1 MIDYSKNNKT
11 LNILKSK
18 NIRNMCSS
26 ELLKGVSTAGEILIL
41 GWLLLE
47 LNQSPVIIGLG
58 IGLRL
63 LPLCMFGMIAGAI
76 TDNLNRLTLLKLTT
90 LGSALIYTTLGV
102 LILFEIKSVALIF
115 IATFLNGVLWS
126 LQNTSRHAFIYD
138 IIGPNKLITTIGF
151 INISNRIGGII
162 GAIALGYLTDIIGI
176 YIAYICI
183 GICHTL
189 SIIPLLFTDK
199 TGDYSPVT
207 SGSVRKNISEI
218 ASQFKTNSNL
228 VIIII
233 LVAVLEILGFS
244 HITVFPNL
252 AKDVLKVGA
261 VGFGI
266 MNAFKSI
273 GGLFAILLLSNL
285 SENRQNASI
294 WFMSILGLGISFIIL
309 GNATDFIIA
318 IIAITILSGM
328 TAVSDVYS
336 QSIIQKSVTNE
347 FRGRAMGA
355 WNLAIGFQI
364 FGNLE
369 IGYLASLLGAG
380 MSLVIHGIGL
390 IILGIICV
398 LFLKNLKK
406 I

>member
-1 MIDYSKNNKT
+1 MSQNSKNNKI

-26 ELLKGVSTAGEILIL
+26 ELLKGVSTTGEILIL

-63 LPLCMFGMIAGAI
+63 LPLCMFGMLAGAI
-76 TDNLNRLTLLKLTT
+76 TDNFNRLTLLKLTT
-90 LGSALIYTTLGV
+90 LGSALIYTVLGIF
-102 LILFEIKSVALIF
+102 LLLDIKSVPLIF
-115 IATFLNGVLWS
+115 VATFLNGILWS
-126 LQNTSRHAFIYD
+126 LQNTSRQAFIYD

-162 GAIALGYLTDIIGI
+162 GALFLGYLTDIIGI
-176 YIAYICI
+176 FIAYICI
-183 GICHTL
+183 GICHTF

-199 TGDYSPVT
+199 TGDYSPVV
-207 SGSVRKNISEI
+207 SGSIKKNISEI
-218 ASQFKTNSNL
+218 ASEFKTNSNL

-233 LVAVLEILGFS
+233 LVAILEILGFS

-252 AKDVLKVGA
+252 AKDVLKVSA

-266 MNAFKSI
+266 MNSFKSI
-273 GGLFAILLLSNL
+273 GGLLAILMLSNL

-294 WFMSILGLGISFIIL
+294 WFIAILGLGISFLIL
-309 GNATDFIIA
+309 GNTTDFIIA
-318 IIAITILSGM
+318 IFAITILSGM

-336 QSIIQKSVTNE
+336 QSIIQKSVSNE

-369 IGYLASLLGAG
+369 IGYIASLLGAG
-380 MSLVIHGIGL
+380 MSLIIHGIGL
-390 IILGIICV
+390 IMLGIICM
-398 LFLKNLKK
+398 LFLKNIKK

>member
-1 MIDYSKNNKT
+1 MSQNSKNNKI

-26 ELLKGVSTAGEILIL
+26 ELLKGVSTTGEILIL

-63 LPLCMFGMIAGAI
+63 LPLCMFGMLAGAI
-76 TDNLNRLTLLKLTT
+76 TDNFNRLTLLKLTT
-90 LGSALIYTTLGV
+90 LGSALIYTVLGIF
-102 LILFEIKSVALIF
+102 LLLDIKSVPLIF
-115 IATFLNGVLWS
+115 VATFLNGILWS
-126 LQNTSRHAFIYD
+126 LQNTSRQAFIYD

-162 GAIALGYLTDIIGI
+162 GALFLGYLTDIIGI
-176 YIAYICI
+176 FIAYICI
-183 GICHTL
+183 GICHTF

-199 TGDYSPVT
+199 TGDYSPVV
-207 SGSVRKNISEI
+207 SGSIKKNISEI
-218 ASQFKTNSNL
+218 ASEFKTNSNL

-233 LVAVLEILGFS
+233 LVAILEILGFS

-266 MNAFKSI
+266 MNSFKSI
-273 GGLFAILLLSNL
+273 GGLLAILMLSNL

-294 WFMSILGLGISFIIL
+294 WFIAILGLGISFLIL
-309 GNATDFIIA
+309 GNTTDFIIA
-318 IIAITILSGM
+318 IFAITILSGM

-336 QSIIQKSVTNE
+336 QSIIQKSVSNE

-369 IGYLASLLGAG
+369 IGYIASLLGAG
-380 MSLVIHGIGL
+380 MSLIIHGIGL
-390 IILGIICV
+390 IMLGIICM
-398 LFLKNLKK
+398 LFLKNIKK

>member
-1 MIDYSKNNKT
+1 M
-11 LNILKSK
+11 
-18 NIRNMCSS
+18 
-26 ELLKGVSTAGEILIL
+26 
-41 GWLLLE
+41 
-47 LNQSPVIIGLG
+47 
-58 IGLRL
+58 
-63 LPLCMFGMIAGAI
+63 
-76 TDNLNRLTLLKLTT
+76 
-90 LGSALIYTTLGV
+90 
-102 LILFEIKSVALIF
+102 
-115 IATFLNGVLWS
+115 
-126 LQNTSRHAFIYD
+126 
-138 IIGPNKLITTIGF
+138 
-151 INISNRIGGII
+151 
-162 GAIALGYLTDIIGI
+162 
-176 YIAYICI
+176 
-183 GICHTL
+183 
-189 SIIPLLFTDK
+189 
-199 TGDYSPVT
+199 
-207 SGSVRKNISEI
+207 
-218 ASQFKTNSNL
+218 
-228 VIIII
+228 
-233 LVAVLEILGFS
+233 AVLEILGFS